1 MQIARRGFL
10 KYSGGTVVALALP
23 GGLAAAVGPRK
34 PIIDVH
40 MHAYPATMKLPVPIV
55 NPITGAK
62 SSIITGSDHL
72 TACLEQMRRYNIVK
86 GVVSGGD
93 GDRLQA
99 AYDWHDR
106 DPARIV
112 AGAGIRGSDDT
123 PLPPLETLRS
133 AFASGKLKVL
143 GEITAQYAGLSISD
157 PKYDPYLA
165 LAEEFDAPVAIHLGT
180 MPAGTTFD
188 PCCRSA
194 RAGFGH
200 PETVE
205 GALNKHPK
213 LRVNLMH
220 SGWPYIEEAEAMM
233 MLYDNVNIDTGALS
247 WLLPRPAF
255 HDYLRRLVDAGFG
268 KRVMFG
274 SDHMYWPDGI
284 GLAVEHVEA
293 ATFLTEEQKRDIFYN
308 NAAAFYKLA
317 PAAPMALSDADISR
331 PPNG

>member
-1 MQIARRGFL
+1 MQIVRRDFL
-10 KYSGGTVVALALP
+10 KYSGGTVAALALP
-23 GGLAAAVGPRK
+23 GVLPAAETLRK

-62 SSIITGSDHL
+62 SSIITGADHL

-99 AYDWHDR
+99 AYEWHDR

-112 AGAGIRGSDDT
+112 PGAGIRGSDDT
-123 PLPPLETLRS
+123 PLPPLETLRA

-143 GEITAQYAGLSISD
+143 GEVTAQYAGLSISD

-165 LAEEFDAPVAIHLGT
+165 LAEEFDVPVAIHLGT

-188 PCCRSA
+188 PCCRTA
-194 RAGFGH
+194 RAAFGH

-293 ATFLTEEQKRDIFYN
+293 ATFLTDEQKRDIFYN
-308 NAAAFYKLA
+308 NAVAFYKLG
-317 PAAPMALSDADISR
+317 S
-331 PPNG
+331 

>member
-1 MQIARRGFL
+1 MHIGRRDFL
-10 KYSGGTVVALALP
+10 KYGSGTIAALALP
-23 GGLAAAVGPRK
+23 GALSAADTVRE

-40 MHAYPATMKLPVPIV
+40 MHAYPQTMKLPFPIV
-55 NPITGAK
+55 NPITKAK
-62 SSIITGSDHL
+62 SPITTGAEHL
-72 TACLEQMRRYNIVK
+72 AACLDQMKRYNIVK

-106 DPARIV
+106 DPNRFV

-123 PLPPLETLRS
+123 PLPPLKVLRQ

-143 GEITAQYAGLSISD
+143 GEVTAQYAGLSISD

-165 LAEEFDAPVAIHLGT
+165 LAEEFDVPVAIHLGT

-188 PCCRSA
+188 PCCRLA
-194 RAGFGH
+194 RAAFGH

-213 LRVNLMH
+213 LRINLMH
-220 SGWPYIEEAEAMM
+220 SGWPYVEEAEAMM
-233 MLYDNVNIDTGALS
+233 MLYDNVNVDTGALS
-247 WLLPRPAF
+247 WLLPLPAF

-293 ATFLTEEQKRDIFYN
+293 AGFLTNEQRRDIFYN
-308 NAAAFYKLA
+308 NAVAFYKLG
-317 PAAPMALSDADISR
+317 AA
-331 PPNG
+331 

>member
-1 MQIARRGFL
+1 MQIARRDFL
-10 KYSGGTVVALALP
+10 KYGSGTVAALALP
-23 GGLAAAVGPRK
+23 GALSAAAAPRK

-40 MHAYPATMKLPVPIV
+40 LHAYPAAMKLPVPIV

-62 SSIITGSDHL
+62 SAIVTGADHL
-72 TACLEQMRRYNIVK
+72 TACLAQMRKYNIVK

-99 AYDWHDR
+99 AYEWHDR

-112 AGAGIRGSDDT
+112 PGAGIRGSDDT
-123 PLPPLETLRS
+123 PLPPLETLRA

-143 GEITAQYAGLSISD
+143 GEVTAQYAGLSISD

-165 LAEEFDAPVAIHLGT
+165 LAEEFDVPVAIHLGT

-194 RAGFGH
+194 RAAFGH

-213 LRVNLMH
+213 LRINLMH
-220 SGWPYIEEAEAMM
+220 SGWPYVEEAEAMM

-268 KRVMFG
+268 KRIMFG
-274 SDHMYWPDGI
+274 SDQMYWPDGI

-308 NAAAFYKLA
+308 NAAAFYKLG
-317 PAAPMALSDADISR
+317 S
-331 PPNG
+331 

>member
-1 MQIARRGFL
+1 MRIGRRDFL
-10 KYSGGTVVALALP
+10 KYSGGTVAALALP
-23 GGLAAAVGPRK
+23 GSLSAVDAPRK

-55 NPITGAK
+55 NPITRARSPILTGA
-62 SSIITGSDHL
+62 DHL
-72 TACLEQMRRYNIVK
+72 TACIEQMKRYNIVK

-99 AYDWHDR
+99 AYEWHDR
-106 DPARIV
+106 DPDRFI
-112 AGAGIRGSDDT
+112 AGAGIRGSADT
-123 PLPPLETLRS
+123 PLPPLDTLRQ

-143 GEITAQYAGLSISD
+143 GEVTAQYAGLSISD

-165 LAEEFDAPVAIHLGT
+165 LAEEFDVPVAIHLGT

-188 PCCRSA
+188 PCCRTA
-194 RAGFGH
+194 RAAFGH

-213 LRVNLMH
+213 LRINLMH

-247 WLLPRPAF
+247 WLLPRAAF
-255 HDYLRRLVDAGFG
+255 HDYLHHLVDAGFG

-293 ATFLTEEQKRDIFYN
+293 ATFLSEEQKRDIFYN
-308 NAAAFYKLA
+308 NAVAFYKLA
-317 PAAPMALSDADISR
+317 AA
-331 PPNG
+331 

>member
-1 MQIARRGFL
+1 MQIVRRDFL
-10 KYSGGTVVALALP
+10 KYSGGTVAALALP
-23 GGLAAAVGPRK
+23 GVLPAAETLRK

-62 SSIITGSDHL
+62 SSIITGADHL

-99 AYDWHDR
+99 AYEWHDR

-112 AGAGIRGSDDT
+112 PGAGIRGSDDT
-123 PLPPLETLRS
+123 PLPPLETLRA

-143 GEITAQYAGLSISD
+143 GEVTAQYAGLSISD

-165 LAEEFDAPVAIHLGT
+165 LAEEFDVPVAIHLGT

-188 PCCRSA
+188 PCCRTA
-194 RAGFGH
+194 RAAFGH

-274 SDHMYWPDGI
+274 SDHMYWPDGV

-293 ATFLTEEQKRDIFYN
+293 ATFLTDEQKRDIFYN
-308 NAAAFYKLA
+308 NAVAFYKLG
-317 PAAPMALSDADISR
+317 S
-331 PPNG
+331 

>member
-1 MQIARRGFL
+1 MPVSREDFMPIARRDFL
-10 KYSGGTVVALALP
+10 KYSGGTMAALALP
-23 GGLAAAVGPRK
+23 GTLTGAAAARK

-40 MHAYPATMKLPVPIV
+40 MHAYPATMKLAVPVV
-55 NPITGAK
+55 NPITGVK
-62 SSIITGSDHL
+62 SPIVTGADHMA
-72 TACLEQMRRYNIVK
+72 ACIAQMKQYNIVR

-99 AYDWHDR
+99 VYDWHDR
-106 DPARIV
+106 DPGRFIT
-112 AGAGIRGSDDT
+112 GAGIRGSADT
-123 PLPPLETLRS
+123 PLPPLDVLRA

-143 GEITAQYAGLSISD
+143 GEVTAQYAGLSISD
-157 PKYDPYLA
+157 PTYDPYLA
-165 LAEEFDAPVAIHLGT
+165 LAEEFDVPVAIHLGT

-188 PCCRSA
+188 PCCHAA
-194 RAGFGH
+194 RAAFGH

-205 GALNKHPK
+205 EALNKHPK
-213 LRVNLMH
+213 LRINLMH

-247 WLLPRPAF
+247 WLMPRPAF
-255 HDYLRRLVDAGFG
+255 HDYLRRMVDGGFG

-293 ATFLTEEQKRDIFYN
+293 ATFLTEDQKRDIFYN
-308 NAAAFYKLA
+308 NAVKFYKLTV
-317 PAAPMALSDADISR
+317 
-331 PPNG
+331 

>member
-1 MQIARRGFL
+1 MQIGRRDFL
-10 KYSGGTVVALALP
+10 KYSGTSVAALAVP
-23 GGLAAAVGPRK
+23 GALAAAAAARQ

-40 MHAYPATMKLPVPIV
+40 MHAYPATMKMPFAIV
-55 NPITGAK
+55 NPITGVK
-62 SSIITGSDHL
+62 SPIQNGAEHMA
-72 TACLEQMRRYNIVK
+72 ACLAQMKQYNIVK
-86 GVVSGGD
+86 GVVSGGE

-99 AYDWHDR
+99 AIDWHDR
-106 DPARIV
+106 DPDRIV
-112 AGAGIRGSDDT
+112 AGAGIRGSEDT
-123 PLPPLETLRS
+123 PLPPIDTLRKL
-133 AFASGKLKVL
+133 FASGKLKVL
-143 GEITAQYAGLSISD
+143 GEVTAQYAGLSISD

-165 LAEEFDAPVAIHLGT
+165 LAEEFDVPVAIHLGT

-188 PCCRSA
+188 PCCRTS
-194 RAGFGH
+194 RAAWGH

-205 GALNKHPK
+205 DALNKHPK

-255 HDYLRRLVDAGFG
+255 HDYLRKLVDAGFG

-293 ATFLTEEQKRDIFYN
+293 ATFLTADQKRDIFYN
-308 NAAAFYKLA
+308 NAVKFYKLT
-317 PAAPMALSDADISR
+317 
-331 PPNG
+331 

>member
-1 MQIARRGFL
+1 MRIGRRDFL
-10 KYSGGTVVALALP
+10 KYGGGTVAALALP
-23 GGLAAAVGPRK
+23 GSLSAIDAPRK

-55 NPITGAK
+55 NPITRVRSPILTGA
-62 SSIITGSDHL
+62 DHL
-72 TACLEQMRRYNIVK
+72 TACIEQMKRYNIVK

-93 GDRLQA
+93 GDRLLA
-99 AYDWHDR
+99 AYQWHDR
-106 DPARIV
+106 DPDRFI
-112 AGAGIRGSDDT
+112 AGAGIRGSEDT
-123 PLPPLETLRS
+123 PLPPLDTLRQ

-143 GEITAQYAGLSISD
+143 GEVTAQYAGLSISD

-165 LAEEFDAPVAIHLGT
+165 LAEEFDVPVAIHLGT

-188 PCCRSA
+188 PCCRTA
-194 RAGFGH
+194 RAAFGH

-205 GALNKHPK
+205 GALNRHPR
-213 LRVNLMH
+213 LRINLMH

-255 HDYLRRLVDAGFG
+255 HDYLRHLVDAGFG

-293 ATFLTEEQKRDIFYN
+293 ATFLSEEQKRDIFYN
-308 NAAAFYKLA
+308 NAVAFYKLA
-317 PAAPMALSDADISR
+317 GS
-331 PPNG
+331 

>member
-1 MQIARRGFL
+1 MQIARRDFL
-10 KYSGGTVVALALP
+10 KYGSGTVAALALP
-23 GGLAAAVGPRK
+23 GALSAAAAPRK

-40 MHAYPATMKLPVPIV
+40 LHAYPAAMKLPVPIV

-62 SSIITGSDHL
+62 SAIVTGADHL
-72 TACLEQMRRYNIVK
+72 TACLAQMRKYNIVK

-112 AGAGIRGSDDT
+112 PGAGIRGSDDT
-123 PLPPLETLRS
+123 PLPPPEALRA

-143 GEITAQYAGLSISD
+143 GEVTAQYAGLSISD

-165 LAEEFDAPVAIHLGT
+165 LAEEFDVPVAIHLGT
-180 MPAGTTFD
+180 MPVGTTLD

-194 RAGFGH
+194 RAAFGH

-220 SGWPYIEEAEAMM
+220 SGWPYVEEAEAMM

-268 KRVMFG
+268 KRIMFG
-274 SDHMYWPDGI
+274 SDQMYWPDGI

-293 ATFLTEEQKRDIFYN
+293 ASFLSEEQKRDIFYN
-308 NAAAFYKLA
+308 NAAAFYKLTA
-317 PAAPMALSDADISR
+317 
-331 PPNG
+331 

>member
-1 MQIARRGFL
+1 MQIVRRDFL
-10 KYSGGTVVALALP
+10 KYSGGTVATLALP
-23 GGLAAAVGPRK
+23 GVLPAAETLRK

-62 SSIITGSDHL
+62 SSIITGADHL

-99 AYDWHDR
+99 AYEWHDR

-112 AGAGIRGSDDT
+112 PGAGIRGSDDT
-123 PLPPLETLRS
+123 PLPPLETLRA

-143 GEITAQYAGLSISD
+143 GEVTAQYAGLSISD

-165 LAEEFDAPVAIHLGT
+165 LAEEFDVPVAIHLGT

-188 PCCRSA
+188 PCCRTA
-194 RAGFGH
+194 RAAFGH

-293 ATFLTEEQKRDIFYN
+293 ATFLTDEQKRDIFYN
-308 NAAAFYKLA
+308 NAVAFYKLG
-317 PAAPMALSDADISR
+317 S
-331 PPNG
+331 

>member
-1 MQIARRGFL
+1 MQIVRRDFL
-10 KYSGGTVVALALP
+10 KYSGGTVAALALP
-23 GGLAAAVGPRK
+23 GVLPAAETLRK

-62 SSIITGSDHL
+62 SSIITGADHL

-112 AGAGIRGSDDT
+112 PGAGIRGSDDT
-123 PLPPLETLRS
+123 PLPPLETLRA

-143 GEITAQYAGLSISD
+143 GEVTAQYAGLSISD
-157 PKYDPYLA
+157 PKYNPYLA
-165 LAEEFDAPVAIHLGT
+165 LAEEFDVPVAIHLGT

-188 PCCRSA
+188 PCCRTA
-194 RAGFGH
+194 RAAFGH

-293 ATFLTEEQKRDIFYN
+293 ATFLTDEQKRDIFYN
-308 NAAAFYKLA
+308 NAVAFYKLG
-317 PAAPMALSDADISR
+317 S
-331 PPNG
+331 

>member
-1 MQIARRGFL
+1 MPFTRRHFL
-10 KYSGGTVVALALP
+10 KYGGGATAAAFTGALP
-23 GGLAAAVGPRK
+23 ESLSAAGAARK

-40 MHAYPATMKLPVPIV
+40 MHAYPATMKLPIPIV
-55 NPITGAK
+55 NPITRAK
-62 SSIITGSDHL
+62 SSIVTGVDHQR
-72 TACLEQMRRYNIVK
+72 ACLDQMKRFNIVK

-99 AYDWHDR
+99 AYDWHDL
-106 DPARIV
+106 DPDRII
-112 AGAGIRGSDDT
+112 AGAAIRGSDDT
-123 PLPPLETLRS
+123 PLPPIEGLRNG
-133 AFASGKLKVL
+133 FASGRLKVL
-143 GEITAQYAGLSISD
+143 GEVTAQYAGLSISD
-157 PKYDPYLA
+157 PKYEPYLA
-165 LAEEFDAPVAIHLGT
+165 LAEEFDVPVAVHLGT

-194 RAGFGH
+194 RAAWGH

-220 SGWPYIEEAEAMM
+220 SGWPYIEEAQAMM
-233 MLYDNVNIDTGALS
+233 MLYDNINIDTGALS
-247 WLLPRPAF
+247 WLLPLPAF

-274 SDHMYWPDGI
+274 SDQMYWPDAI

-293 ATFLTEEQKRDIFYN
+293 AVFLTDEQKRDIFYN
-308 NAAAFYKLA
+308 NAVGFFKLA
-317 PAAPMALSDADISR
+317 I
-331 PPNG
+331 

>member
-1 MQIARRGFL
+1 MRIGRRDFL
-10 KYSGGTVVALALP
+10 KYSGGTVAALALP
-23 GGLAAAVGPRK
+23 GSVSAVDAPRK

-55 NPITGAK
+55 NPITRARSPILTGA
-62 SSIITGSDHL
+62 DHL
-72 TACLEQMRRYNIVK
+72 TACIEQMKRYNIVR

-99 AYDWHDR
+99 AYEWHDR
-106 DPARIV
+106 DPDRFI
-112 AGAGIRGSDDT
+112 AGAGIRGSEDT
-123 PLPPLETLRS
+123 PLPSLDTLRQ

-143 GEITAQYAGLSISD
+143 GEVTAQYAGLSISD

-165 LAEEFDAPVAIHLGT
+165 LAEEFDVPVAIHLGT

-188 PCCRSA
+188 PCCTSA
-194 RAGFGH
+194 RAAFGH

-205 GALNKHPK
+205 GALNKHPR
-213 LRVNLMH
+213 LRINLMH

-255 HDYLRRLVDAGFG
+255 HDYLRHLVDAGFG

-293 ATFLTEEQKRDIFYN
+293 ATFLSEEQMRDIFYN
-308 NAAAFYKLA
+308 NAVAFYKLA
-317 PAAPMALSDADISR
+317 AA
-331 PPNG
+331 